1 MIFKKGLILV
11 FMLCFFASC
20 SSQNKMETEDI
31 FIEKISNEET
41 EKTNEEAP
49 KKQGFEPRII
59 KNQETGEYIIQVY
72 VPETATHDEI
82 YKTIMDIQ
90 LKKRKNFLNDNIII
104 VAYSDEDFIN
114 KRLIGTHAQW
124 KMEKG
129 ATKYMKILQRTEQ
142 LTPENK
148 KDFLEYLQII
158 EALQDSGDDLKKA
171 KKEAEPLM
179 KAKHPEN
186 YKDIIQKAEKYLYGI
201 ENEKTEEEKLMESAE
216 NPKSQ

>member
-1 MIFKKGLILV
+1 
-11 FMLCFFASC
+11 
-20 SSQNKMETEDI
+20 
-31 FIEKISNEET
+31 
-41 EKTNEEAP
+41 
-49 KKQGFEPRII
+49 
-59 KNQETGEYIIQVY
+59 
-72 VPETATHDEI
+72 
-82 YKTIMDIQ
+82 MDIQ

-158 EALQDSGDDLKKA
+158 EALQDSGDELKKA

>member
-1 MIFKKGLILV
+1 MKKLLLFLCLGVLIV
-11 FMLCFFASC
+11 SC
-20 SSQNKMETEDI
+20 GDEESKETSPERKVD
-31 FIEKISNEET
+31 KQV

-171 KKEAEPLM
+171 KKKAKKEAEPLM

>member
-1 MIFKKGLILV
+1 
-11 FMLCFFASC
+11 
-20 SSQNKMETEDI
+20 
-31 FIEKISNEET
+31 
-41 EKTNEEAP
+41 
-49 KKQGFEPRII
+49 
-59 KNQETGEYIIQVY
+59 
-72 VPETATHDEI
+72 
-82 YKTIMDIQ
+82 MDLQ
-90 LKKRKNFLNDNIII
+90 LKKRKDFLNDNIVI

-114 KRLIGTHAQW
+114 KRLMGTHAQW

-129 ATKYMKILQRTEQ
+129 ATKYMKILPRTEQ

-216 NPKSQ
+216 NPDPNSSYQKFKKEKEKNK